1 MLLSD
6 ASNGFSEE
14 SEVELPCPL
23 IGEVVLFFFFFFY
36 LLGEY
41 YIVHRF

>member
-14 SEVELPCPL
+14 GEVELTCPL
-23 IGEVVLFFFFFFY
+23 IAKVVLFFFLFFPV
-36 LLGEY
+36 GEY